1 MYQSGFSREKELTGG
16 VCECLCVCAEKG
28 VGEYTQS
35 WRLASPKC
43 MGRLVGWKPRGES
56 VSRILFSSMEVSVF
70 LLRPSTVWMRPI
82 HVMEGNLLYSKPAD
96 LNVNLI

>member
-1 MYQSGFSREKELTGG
+1 M
-16 VCECLCVCAEKG
+16 CVCVCVCLYVCARMQKKG
-28 VGEYTQS
+28 WGGGYTQS

-43 MGRLVGWKPRGES
+43 MGRLPGWKPRGES
-56 VSRILFSSMEVSVF
+56 ASRILFSSMEVSFF

-96 LNVNLI
+96 LSVSLI